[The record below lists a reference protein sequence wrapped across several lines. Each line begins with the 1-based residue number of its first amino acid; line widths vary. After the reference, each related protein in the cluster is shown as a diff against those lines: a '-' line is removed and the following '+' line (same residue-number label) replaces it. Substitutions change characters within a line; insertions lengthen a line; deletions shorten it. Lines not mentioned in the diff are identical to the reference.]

1 MQYQQLLQEEELLL
15 QQLNNIRKKK
25 QSLRFKEEIQFS
37 INNIETNIQN
47 AKKERKQL
55 EIKLS
60 EVDDYL
66 FQQNKE
72 KGLLLRKLNKI
83 ENDEEVVVE
92 EVQEA
97 VEEVQEAVEEVQE
110 AVEEVVVEEE
120 EEQVEEEQTDAE
132 FLEELKNNVLQIQED
147 LINQNIIYGPNQK
160 PNMVYMKMTN
170 SKTGGYS
177 GSVQVGKYI
186 ADNCLPPEVYQ
197 RYLQIYKANDK
208 SNLKSGSSY
217 KLGAYRP
224 YLIESFNT
232 LIRQL

>member
-55 EIKLS
+55 QIKLS

-72 KGLLLRKLNKI
+72 KGVLLRKLNQL
-83 ENDEEVVVE
+83 ENDEEVV
-92 EVQEA
+92 
-97 VEEVQEAVEEVQE
+97 VEEVQE

-217 KLGAYRP
+217 YLGAYRP
-224 YLIESFNT
+224 YLIEYFNK
-232 LIRQL
+232 LIQQL

>member
-37 INNIETNIQN
+37 INNIETNIQK

-72 KGLLLRKLNKI
+72 KGVLLRKLNQL
-83 ENDEEVVVE
+83 ENDEEVVE
-92 EVQEA
+92 EA
-97 VEEVQEAVEEVQE
+97 VEEVEEEEVEEEAVEEVD
-110 AVEEVVVEEE
+110 EEVVEEE
-120 EEQVEEEQTDAE
+120 EQVEEQTDAE

-147 LINQNIIYGPNQK
+147 LINQNIIYGPDQK
-160 PNMVYMKMTN
+160 PNMAYMKMTN

-208 SNLKSGSSY
+208 SHHKSGSSY
-217 KLGAYRP
+217 YLGSYRP
-224 YLIESFNT
+224 YLIEYFNK
-232 LIRQL
+232 LIQQL

>member
-55 EIKLS
+55 QIKLS

-72 KGLLLRKLNKI
+72 KGVLLRKLNQL
-83 ENDEEVVVE
+83 ENDEEVV
-92 EVQEA
+92 
-97 VEEVQEAVEEVQE
+97 VEEVQE

-217 KLGAYRP
+217 YLGAYRP

>member
-37 INNIETNIQN
+37 INNIETNIQK

-83 ENDEEVVVE
+83 ENDEEVV
-92 EVQEA
+92 
-97 VEEVQEAVEEVQE
+97 VEEVQE

-217 KLGAYRP
+217 YLGAYRP

>member
-25 QSLRFKEEIQFS
+25 QSLRFKEEIQLS

-72 KGLLLRKLNKI
+72 KGVLLRKLNQL
-83 ENDEEVVVE
+83 ENDEEVVEVE
-92 EVQEA
+92 EVEEEEVEEEA
-97 VEEVQEAVEEVQE
+97 VEEVDEE
-110 AVEEVVVEEE
+110 VVEEE
-120 EEQVEEEQTDAE
+120 VEEEEQTDAE

-147 LINQNIIYGPNQK
+147 LINQNIIYGPDQK
-160 PNMVYMKMTN
+160 PNMAYMKMTN

-186 ADNCLPPEVYQ
+186 ADNYLPPEVYQ

-224 YLIESFNT
+224 YLIEYFNT
-232 LIRQL
+232 LIQQL